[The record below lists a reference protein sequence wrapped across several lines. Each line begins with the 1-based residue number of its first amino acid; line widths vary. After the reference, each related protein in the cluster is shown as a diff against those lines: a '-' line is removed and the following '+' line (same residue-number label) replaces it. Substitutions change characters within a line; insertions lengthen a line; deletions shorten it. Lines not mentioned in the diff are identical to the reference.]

1 MVKEMSIK
9 ITSGG
14 MKVELS
20 RFPDKT
26 LKGELKNVPHM
37 DNDIVVIRWDY
48 EDDSELFA
56 LQCIVDTIREF
67 VPDIKIS
74 LYMPYIPNARMDRVE
89 LLSEFFTLKT
99 FAKIINSMN
108 FNYVSVWDPHSNV
121 STALINRCHNSVW
134 IEYIV
139 SKICS
144 DNNIDTIV
152 LPDLGSTKR
161 YDFTRID
168 TLKNVIVLDKIR
180 DWKTGKIT
188 GMRVVSELP
197 EQLPEKV
204 MIMDDII
211 SGGTTIAKCA
221 ECLNCIGIKDISV
234 YATFL
239 ERKFYDSELAHSNL
253 INKYYTL
260 DNPLY
265 IGNKGYKEVVL

>member
-1 MVKEMSIK
+1 MSIK

-108 FNYVSVWDPHSNV
+108 FNYVSVCDPHSNV